1 MTTDAEPDAAAEA
14 RPGGGPGGGP
24 DGTPDGTV
32 WDRVIGHADQ
42 VRTLRQALDSGQV
55 AHAWLFTGPPGVGTL
70 DIARAFAAALNCENT
85 TGAAADGTCPS
96 CRRVLRGVHPDVHL
110 VEAEGEVL
118 RVEEVRGAREEAW
131 RSRQE
136 GRTAVFILDEADRM
150 NEFAA
155 NALLKVLEE
164 PPPHVV
170 FVLVARGTAA
180 LLDTITSRARLV
192 PFGELPPETLAA
204 GLARELGVDLDR
216 ATWAAT
222 AGHGHLDRARA
233 LLGDASAR
241 DRRGRV
247 LDLFGQIVG
256 STPADALAAVA
267 TVTATGDD
275 ALTVLKERH
284 AVELAD
290 LEETFGKGRGSA
302 AVRNRVLQ
310 RQHRAE
316 RRVRFDAI
324 REAVTDLLAACRD
337 AAAVATAGPGASLI
351 HLDRAEQA
359 SDLARAGAAASLR
372 AAAALVEAERRL
384 SIGSSPQLTC
394 ESALLAVQA
403 AFAGQPAELTR
414 IDLRR

>member
-1 MTTDAEPDAAAEA
+1 MTAEA
-14 RPGGGPGGGP
+14 TRAAGVPPAA
-24 DGTPDGTV
+24 DGTI
-32 WDRVIGHADQ
+32 WDHVIGHVDQ
-42 VRTLRQALDSGQV
+42 VKTLREALDSGQV
-55 AHAWLFTGPPGVGTL
+55 VHAWLFAGPPGVGMI
-70 DIARAFAAALNCENT
+70 DVARAFAAALNCDNAS
-85 TGAAADGTCPS
+85 GSAADGTCPS
-96 CRRVLRGVHPDVHL
+96 CRRVLRGVHPDVHV

-118 RVEEVRGAREEAW
+118 RVEEVRAAREEAW

-164 PPPHVV
+164 PPPQVV

-192 PFGELPPETLAA
+192 PFGELPAETLAD
-204 GLARELGVDLDR
+204 GLARELGVDQDQ

-233 LLGDASAR
+233 LLTDPAAL
-241 DRRGRV
+241 DRRARV

-256 STPADALAAVA
+256 STPADALAAA
-267 TVTATGDD
+267 TTVTAAGDD
-275 ALTVLKERH
+275 ALAVLRERH
-284 AVELAD
+284 AAELAD

-302 AVRNRVLQ
+302 AIRNRVQQ

-316 RRVRFDAI
+316 RRARFDGI
-324 REAVTDLLAACRD
+324 REAVNDLLAACRD
-337 AAAVATAGPGASLI
+337 AAAVAAKGQGASLI
-351 HLDRAEQA
+351 HIDRADQA
-359 SDLARAGAAASLR
+359 ADLARAGTAATLR

-384 SIGSSPQLTC
+384 SIGASPQLTC

-403 AFAGQPAELTR
+403 AFAGQPAGLAR

>member
-1 MTTDAEPDAAAEA
+1 MTAEA
-14 RPGGGPGGGP
+14 THEGGPP
-24 DGTPDGTV
+24 SAADGTV
-32 WDRVIGHADQ
+32 WDHVIGHAVQ
-42 VRTLRQALDSGQV
+42 VKTLREALDSGQV
-55 AHAWLFTGPPGVGTL
+55 AHAWLFAGPPGVGMI
-70 DIARAFAAALNCENT
+70 DVARTFAAALNCD
-85 TGAAADGTCPS
+85 GPRGSAADGACPS
-96 CRRVLRGVHPDVHL
+96 CRRVLRGVHPDVHV

-118 RVEEVRGAREEAW
+118 RVEEVRAAREEAW

-164 PPPHVV
+164 PPPNVV

-192 PFGELPPETLAA
+192 PFGELPAETLAD
-204 GLARELGVDLDR
+204 GLARALGVDQDQ

-233 LLGDASAR
+233 LLTDPAAR
-241 DRRGRV
+241 DRRARV

-256 STPADALAAVA
+256 STPADALAAA
-267 TVTATGDD
+267 TTVTAAGDD
-275 ALTVLKERH
+275 ALAVLRERH
-284 AVELAD
+284 AAELAD

-302 AVRNRVLQ
+302 AIRNRVQQ

-316 RRVRFDAI
+316 RRARFDAI
-324 REAVTDLLAACRD
+324 REAITDLLAACRD
-337 AAAVATAGPGASLI
+337 AAAVATAGPDAPLV
-351 HLDRAEQA
+351 HVDRAEQA
-359 SDLARAGAAASLR
+359 AALARAGATAALR

-384 SIGSSPQLTC
+384 SIGAAPQLTT

-403 AFAGQPAELTR
+403 ALAGQPAALAR

>member
-1 MTTDAEPDAAAEA
+1 MTTEPNGTAPAEVPWAAAGA
-14 RPGGGPGGGP
+14 ADA
-24 DGTPDGTV
+24 DGRAATV
-32 WDRVIGHADQ
+32 WDHVIGHLDQ
-42 VRTLRQALDSGQV
+42 VNTLREALDSGQV
-55 AHAWLFTGPPGVGTL
+55 AHAWLFTGPPGVGMI
-70 DIARAFAAALNCENT
+70 DVARAFAAALNCDNT
-85 TGAAADGTCPS
+85 TGSSADGTCPS

-150 NEFAA
+150 NDSAA

-192 PFGELPPETLAA
+192 PFGELPPPTLAA
-204 GLARELGVDLDR
+204 GLAAELGADLDQ
-216 ATWAAT
+216 ATWAAA

-233 LLGDASAR
+233 LLSDPAAR
-241 DRRGRV
+241 ERRVRV
-247 LDLFGQIVG
+247 LDIFGQVVG
-256 STPADALAAVA
+256 STPADALAAA
-267 TVTATGDD
+267 TAVTATGDD
-275 ALTVLKERH
+275 ALAILKARH
-284 AVELAD
+284 AAELAD
-290 LEETFGKGRGSA
+290 LEDTFGKGRGSA
-302 AVRNRVLQ
+302 AIRNRVQQ

-324 REAVTDLLAACRD
+324 REAVADLLAACRD
-337 AAAVATAGPGASLI
+337 AAAVAAGGPGVPLI
-351 HLDRAEQA
+351 HVDRAEQA
-359 SDLARAGAAASLR
+359 ADLARAGTAASLR

-384 SIGSSPQLTC
+384 SIGASPQLTC

-403 AFAGQPAELTR
+403 AFAGEHAALAR

>member
-1 MTTDAEPDAAAEA
+1 MNAERSDMTADPTKVTGSSPE
-14 RPGGGPGGGP
+14 
-24 DGTPDGTV
+24 PDGTV
-32 WDRVIGHADQ
+32 WDRIVGHVDQ
-42 VRTLRQALDSGQV
+42 VRTLREALDAGLV
-55 AHAWLFTGPPGVGTL
+55 AHAWLFAGPPGVGMI
-70 DIARAFAAALNCENT
+70 DVARAVAAALNCDNT
-85 TGAAADGTCPS
+85 TGSAADGTCPS

-110 VEAEGEVL
+110 IEAEGEVL
-118 RVEEVRGAREEAW
+118 RVEEVRAAREEAW

-150 NEFAA
+150 NDSAA

-170 FVLVARGTAA
+170 FILVARGTAA

-192 PFGELPPETLAA
+192 SFGELPPPTLAE
-204 GLARELGVDLDR
+204 GLARQLDVDLDH

-233 LLGDASAR
+233 LLTDPTAR
-241 DRRGRV
+241 DRRDRV
-247 LDLFGQIVG
+247 LDLLGQIAG
-256 STPADALAAVA
+256 STPADALAAA
-267 TVTATGDD
+267 TVVTASGDD
-275 ALTVLKERH
+275 ALTVLRERH
-284 AVELAD
+284 VAELAD

-302 AVRNRVLQ
+302 AVRNRVQQ

-316 RRVRFDAI
+316 RRARFDAI

-337 AAAVATAGPGASLI
+337 AAALATYGPAAALI
-351 HLDRAEQA
+351 HVDRAEQSA
-359 SDLARAGAAASLR
+359 DLARAGAAATLR

-384 SIGSSPQLTC
+384 SIGASPQLTC

-403 AFAGQPAELTR
+403 SLAGQPAELAR